1 MSTQKN
7 SHYQCDELR
16 MKAIHVK
23 DTMKVVR
30 NPWGLLEDGLRE
42 ARRLIEAEQS
52 EGGWGSADI
61 KLLMPTQS
69 RTHGTTKLGL
79 DLERH
84 GPGLIK
90 NWMLMINKYQ
100 GVQLLKTRRA
110 EREME
115 AIQEILGDIEIEE
128 DDGEMNH
135 AEEEDNNYDSDASI
149 F

>member
-1 MSTQKN
+1 MS
-7 SHYQCDELR
+7 SEE
-16 MKAIHVK
+16 V
-23 DTMKVVR
+23 
-30 NPWGLLEDGLRE
+30 LEDVENVEDVEDVENVEDVEDVEWKKWR
-42 ARRLIEAEQS
+42 
-52 EGGWGSADI
+52 
-61 KLLMPTQS
+61 K
-69 RTHGTTKLGL
+69 
-79 DLERH
+79 
-84 GPGLIK
+84 
-90 NWMLMINKYQ
+90 

>member
-1 MSTQKN
+1 MYYLTEGFPINGNPVILNMEQN
-7 SHYQCDELR
+7 
-16 MKAIHVK
+16 
-23 DTMKVVR
+23 VVR
-30 NPWGLLEDGLRE
+30 NGEDDE
-42 ARRLIEAEQS
+42 AIHCFKKDGEIPE
-52 EGGWGSADI
+52 
-61 KLLMPTQS
+61 
-69 RTHGTTKLGL
+69 
-79 DLERH
+79 
-84 GPGLIK
+84 
-90 NWMLMINKYQ
+90 